1 MHAGA
6 MQMLVELVPH
16 IVAAPAALPD
26 LSQVDLG
33 TLAELDEAR
42 RRRRRG
48 GFGILPV
55 LCCLLPL
62 ALAAVA
68 IWFAL
73 RRRGAP
79 GGYQQGGYTAQG
91 PYRQAPGPYGQQPD
105 PDGQQPG
112 SEDPRPG
119 SQPPPPPGA

>member
-1 MHAGA
+1 MVHAGA
-6 MQMLVELVPH
+6 MQMLVDLVPH
-16 IVAAPAALPD
+16 LVAVPAALPD

-33 TLAELDEAR
+33 AVADLVEAR
-42 RRRRRG
+42 RRRRWG
-48 GFGILPV
+48 GFTLLPI

-73 RRRGAP
+73 RRRGTP
-79 GGYQQGGYTAQG
+79 GSYQQGGHTPQG
-91 PYRQAPGPYGQQPD
+91 PYRQAPGPYGEQPRD
-105 PDGQQPG
+105 PD
-112 SEDPRPG
+112 ERPG